1 MSKVYFRL
9 QAQQCVVPSTNLFIR
24 HVLKPKGSLPE
35 LVSMDRQKIIPQPLI
50 VVNIFP
56 PVYPIIIIDE
66 MHDSCTLIDG
76 LVLID

>member
-9 QAQQCVVPSTNLFIR
+9 QAQQGVVPSTNLFIR
-24 HVLKPKGSLPE
+24 HVLKPE